1 MSPANPHLYAI
12 VAGEL
17 SGDTLGAGLMMAI
30 KRIDPQAMFM
40 GIGGPKMNRLGM
52 RSLADIRV
60 LSVMGISEV
69 ASHVLPILRVRRN
82 VARNII
88 NSRPCCMVGIDSP
101 DFNLSLER
109 KVRAT
114 GIPTVHYVSPS
125 VWAWR
130 QGRMKKIRASCDEV
144 LCLLKFEK
152 EFFDKCGMR
161 AEYVGHTLASA
172 IPLDMDM
179 EKSRE
184 RIDFYRTSVEKV
196 QKHVCGILPGSRVGV
211 ISRMLPVYCQTAR
224 LIKKQIPDTVFV
236 TSVPTYELAVLVKD
250 IWLENSPDLS
260 LTVYVGCTRDVIAS
274 CNAVMLTSGTIALEA
289 MLVNRPF
296 CVAYRV
302 SAVTAAVGRRMLKVN
317 VYSLPNLIAGSRIV
331 REFIQEDCT
340 PEALSAEMIKLLS
353 SENLIMKH
361 QFRKLHEQ
369 MRMPSDDIAAKAVTS
384 LARTCMEQ
392 DKLKEG
398 QSVQSD
404 EPQRVSPAFRND
416 IEPSVTLPDPDAL
429 AGMSDKSEPGFG
441 NVKAGSPQVA
451 ENVPASEDDKGSDTQ
466 RDIAK

>member
-1 MSPANPHLYAI
+1 MTPANPHLYAI

-30 KRIDPQAMFM
+30 RRIDPQAMFM

-52 RSLADIRV
+52 RSLADIKV

-69 ASHVLPILRVRRN
+69 ASHILPILRVRRN

-88 NSRPCCMVGIDSP
+88 NASPCCMVGIDSP

-109 KVRAT
+109 RVHAA

-152 EFFDKCGMR
+152 DFYDKNGMK

-172 IPLDMDM
+172 IPLEMDM

-184 RIDFYRTSVEKV
+184 RIDLYRTSVEKV
-196 QKHVCGILPGSRVGV
+196 QKHVMGILPGSREGV
-211 ISRMLPVYCQTAR
+211 IARMLPVYAQAAR
-224 LIKKQIPDTVFV
+224 LIRKQIPDTVFV

-250 IWLENSPDLS
+250 IWLEASPDLS

-274 CNAVMLTSGTIALEA
+274 CNAVLLTSGTIALEA

-302 SAVTAAVGRRMLKVN
+302 SAMTAAIGRRMLKVH
-317 VYSLPNLIAGSRIV
+317 VYSLPNLISGQTVV
-331 REFIQEDCT
+331 REYIQEDCT
-340 PEALSAEMIKLLS
+340 PEALSMEMVKLLS

-369 MRMPSDDIAAKAVTS
+369 MRMPSDDIAARAVTA
-384 LARTCMEQ
+384 LAREALERGASQ
-392 DKLKEG
+392 
-398 QSVQSD
+398 
-404 EPQRVSPAFRND
+404 EPTPEEMVAKRAEPAFRED
-416 IEPSVTLPDPDAL
+416 IEPSVTLPGTDAL
-429 AGMSDKSEPGFG
+429 GGSDGGKAEPGFG
-441 NVKAGSPQVA
+441 SPAPAPSKDAQSSGGKAV
-451 ENVPASEDDKGSDTQ
+451 
-466 RDIAK
+466 